1 MDVEIRSGRGEGAT
15 ERGCGSELG
24 GISAIIIDCRALGAS
39 AMADARVRGQ
49 HKTGV
54 EQWYAPHSRFRPFP
68 AREIDQFRASR
79 VMRSLYGVGAVTYQA
94 VREPRCFFGSR
105 G

>member
-1 MDVEIRSGRGEGAT
+1 
-15 ERGCGSELG
+15 
-24 GISAIIIDCRALGAS
+24 
-39 AMADARVRGQ
+39 MADARVRGQ

-79 VMRSLYGVGAVTYQA
+79 VMRSLYGAGAVMYQA
-94 VREPRCFFGSR
+94 VRERRCFFGGR